1 MTDLSH
7 VAQQVYA
14 HCQQLASFSQA
25 SDNMDR
31 RYLTPQHQQANEQV
45 AQWMQQAGMN
55 TWQDAVGN
63 QWGRFASSTSNAPT
77 LIIGSH
83 LDTVP
88 NGGKY
93 DGILGVLLP
102 LGLLLHCFEHNINFP
117 FHIDL
122 VGFGDEEGTRFGS
135 TLLGSRGVTGN
146 WDAEWA
152 NLTDADNIS
161 LPDALQAFGLDFAE
175 VGAAARTQEDLLA
188 FLEVHIEQGPVLE
201 NENLPVGVVT
211 SIAGAKRF
219 NLTVTGKAGH
229 AGTVPM
235 PMRQDALVAASE
247 MIIAISDIAAEHQIV
262 ATSGFIENK
271 PNAVNVISQTT
282 QFSIDIRAE
291 NDSDRDQA
299 LEAIETRLAEIA
311 TQRNVSLMWEN
322 THSAPAVHCAPEL
335 QDLFTKA
342 VENCGIR
349 PLKLLSGAGHDAMEM
364 AKLCPMAMLFTR
376 CAGGISHHPGESV
389 EVEDIEATLQVL
401 YSSLQLLSQQSLSQQ
416 SNSPEQLQ
424 AQTQAQ
430 NKEPNQP
437 EALL

>member
-1 MTDLSH
+1 MIDFSH

-14 HCQQLASFSQA
+14 HCQQLANFSQA

-31 RYLTPQHQQANEQV
+31 RYLTKAHQQANEQV
-45 AQWMQQAGMN
+45 ATWMHQAGMK

-63 QWGRFASSTSNAPT
+63 QWGRFTSSTPNAPI
-77 LIIGSH
+77 LMIGSH

-102 LGLLLHCFEHNINFP
+102 LGLLQYCFDQNITFP

-146 WDAEWA
+146 WNADWA
-152 NLTDADNIS
+152 NLTDADGVTLS
-161 LPDALQAFGLDFAE
+161 EALHTFGLDFAD
-175 VGAAARTQEDLLA
+175 VGAAARTRDNLLA
-188 FLEVHIEQGPVLE
+188 FIEVHIEQGPVLE
-201 NENLPVGVVT
+201 NANHPVGIVT

-219 NLTVTGKAGH
+219 NLTVKGKAGH

-235 PMRQDALVAASE
+235 TMRQDALVAASE
-247 MIIAISDIAAEHQIV
+247 MIIAISDIAAQHQIV

-282 QFSIDIRAE
+282 QFSLDIRAE
-291 NDSDRDQA
+291 NDAKRDQA
-299 LEAIETRLAEIA
+299 LEAIEIRLAEIA
-311 TQRNVSLMWEN
+311 TRRNVSLMWEN
-322 THSAPAVHCAPEL
+322 THSAPTVHCAPEL
-335 QDLFTKA
+335 QNLLTDA
-342 VENCGIR
+342 VENCGFS
-349 PLKLLSGAGHDAMEM
+349 PLKLLSGAGHDAMEI
-364 AKLCPMAMLFTR
+364 AKLCPIAMLFTR

-389 EVEDIEATLQVL
+389 EVEDIAATLQVL
-401 YSSLQLLSQQSLSQQ
+401 HQTLLLLVTQQKVVHAVKQQ
-416 SNSPEQLQ
+416 PNL
-424 AQTQAQ
+424 TQS
-430 NKEPNQP
+430 

>member
-1 MTDLSH
+1 MPSAINGDALPVAHQTRPLH
-7 VAQQVYA
+7 V
-14 HCQQLASFSQA
+14 
-25 SDNMDR
+25 
-31 RYLTPQHQQANEQV
+31 
-45 AQWMQQAGMN
+45 
-55 TWQDAVGN
+55 
-63 QWGRFASSTSNAPT
+63 
-77 LIIGSH
+77 GSH

-102 LGLLLHCFEHNINFP
+102 LGLLLHCFEHDINFP

-152 NLTDADNIS
+152 NLADADNIS
-161 LPDALQAFGLDFAE
+161 LPDALQTFGLDFAE

-188 FLEVHIEQGPVLE
+188 FLEVHIEQGAVLE
-201 NENLPVGVVT
+201 NENLPVGV
-211 SIAGAKRF
+211 SLIAEKTR
-219 NLTVTGKAGH
+219 NLTVTVGGH

-235 PMRQDALVAASE
+235 PMRQTRENSE

-262 ATSGFIENK
+262 ATSGFVENR

-311 TQRNVSLMWEN
+311 T
-322 THSAPAVHCAPEL
+322 
-335 QDLFTKA
+335 
-342 VENCGIR
+342 
-349 PLKLLSGAGHDAMEM
+349 
-364 AKLCPMAMLFTR
+364 
-376 CAGGISHHPGESV
+376 SV
-389 EVEDIEATLQVL
+389 M
-401 YSSLQLLSQQSLSQQ
+401 
-416 SNSPEQLQ
+416 
-424 AQTQAQ
+424 
-430 NKEPNQP
+430 
-437 EALL
+437 